1 MAAVTEASTHALAVP
16 TDAPLVSGPPQGQWT
31 YDHWEGLGD
40 DGARYEVI
48 DGVLYMTTAP
58 SSYHQ
63 WIIKQLVRY
72 IGIPAE
78 DQGLALSAFAPIG
91 LLMPGCDPVQPDFLI
106 VRAANT
112 AIFHDRRIR
121 GVPDLLVEV
130 LSPGNADYDRQI
142 KLRAYAAAGVPE
154 YVIVDARTRSLIV
167 YRLAEPGSYAAPEQ
181 FGEDAVVC
189 FTCLPEIYLPVGA
202 LFTGAPDTTL

>member
-1 MAAVTEASTHALAVP
+1 MAAVTEAGTHALAVP

-78 DQGLALSAFAPIG
+78 ALILTHKSAVSIG
-91 LLMPGCDPVQPDFLI
+91 RDK
-106 VRAANT
+106 
-112 AIFHDRRIR
+112 
-121 GVPDLLVEV
+121 VE
-130 LSPGNADYDRQI
+130 
-142 KLRAYAAAGVPE
+142 E
-154 YVIVDARTRSLIV
+154 
-167 YRLAEPGSYAAPEQ
+167 
-181 FGEDAVVC
+181 
-189 FTCLPEIYLPVGA
+189 
-202 LFTGAPDTTL
+202 